1 MPVLKRT
8 FECNYEH
15 QLFATKLIRLWP
27 FPSDCMIIVSS
38 KIKAV
43 GPKKIPKVLTHE
55 TQLLSIFH
63 YHTDFKNTEQFKPAS
78 HLALARDKCLR

>member
-1 MPVLKRT
+1 MLERRYK
-8 FECNYEH
+8 CSYEH
-15 QLFATKLIRLWP
+15 HLLAIKVIRLWL
-27 FPSDCMIIVSS
+27 FPCDYIIFMSS
-38 KIKAV
+38 EIKV
-43 GPKKIPKVLTHE
+43 VRPKKLPQTLMHQ